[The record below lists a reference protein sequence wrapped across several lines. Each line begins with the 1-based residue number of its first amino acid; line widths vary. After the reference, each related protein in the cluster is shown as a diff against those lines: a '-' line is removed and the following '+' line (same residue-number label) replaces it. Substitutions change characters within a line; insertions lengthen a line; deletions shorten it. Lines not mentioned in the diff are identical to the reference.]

1 MGTSVDHLY
10 RRQSVYWWQRRI
22 PLGLR
27 IEGPYR
33 IARSLR
39 TADPGLA
46 RRRARACS
54 AAFDHVIMQFMAES
68 VPARADLVRVL
79 DTVFR
84 RILEDG
90 ERTRAD
96 REAGP
101 PPWTPEPQSDPRY
114 EGVEPEK
121 WDTVAYPPEQW
132 MEEWRDAVVTNRQDD
147 VRPMVTDALAA
158 NDLTL
163 TDDTPEWRR
172 LCRMALIVA
181 ARAHEINAR
190 REWGDYRDG
199 WPQSAGV
206 PPSELPGSAGGNAT
220 AAPTLAPPVQ
230 HVSSD
235 SPPDAMLIS
244 ESFALFT
251 PTQTNWS
258 AGYRRQA
265 DQALLLFISLMGDLP
280 VNRITGDVAET
291 FRNRLKALPAK
302 HGKSIYAGMSP
313 SQATISAER
322 LREAMTAPGNV
333 IQFGKQSLPRAQ
345 ADMLSKHLTMKTV
358 NKHLTMFTS
367 WARWMEESETR
378 GALLHRGKSPFT
390 GKRFSKKEA
399 KKEQRL
405 AGRGRTAFPRES
417 LVTMFGAQLFLDPPA
432 MSPSN
437 DADVQVE
444 QAKFWSI
451 PIGLYTGMRLG
462 EISMLYPSD
471 FRVEDGIAYIHLVS
485 DDFRSFKSEA
495 GDRAIPLHPDLIRL
509 GLPDFAKRMA
519 QVRSRLVFPGMKY
532 KKGVKQRGAN
542 ISKWFGRWR
551 NDLGI
556 TSPRTPFHAFRNSF
570 ETALKNKFVG
580 RDTLIDQIVG
590 HEPESVGAKH
600 YSDALL
606 IPTKAEAINKI
617 DYEIDLSLII
627 AALNGRRLAAE

>member
-1 MGTSVDHLY
+1 
-10 RRQSVYWWQRRI
+10 
-22 PLGLR
+22 
-27 IEGPYR
+27 
-33 IARSLR
+33 
-39 TADPGLA
+39 
-46 RRRARACS
+46 
-54 AAFDHVIMQFMAES
+54 
-68 VPARADLVRVL
+68 
-79 DTVFR
+79 
-84 RILEDG
+84 
-90 ERTRAD
+90 
-96 REAGP
+96 
-101 PPWTPEPQSDPRY
+101 
-114 EGVEPEK
+114 
-121 WDTVAYPPEQW
+121 
-132 MEEWRDAVVTNRQDD
+132 
-147 VRPMVTDALAA
+147 
-158 NDLTL
+158 
-163 TDDTPEWRR
+163 
-172 LCRMALIVA
+172 
-181 ARAHEINAR
+181 
-190 REWGDYRDG
+190 
-199 WPQSAGV
+199 
-206 PPSELPGSAGGNAT
+206 
-220 AAPTLAPPVQ
+220 
-230 HVSSD
+230 
-235 SPPDAMLIS
+235 MLIS

>member
-10 RRQSVYWWQRRI
+10 RRQSIYWWQRRI

-27 IEGPYR
+27 LEGPHR

-39 TADPGLA
+39 TGDPVVA

-90 ERTRAD
+90 ERTRAE

-101 PPWTPEPQSDPRY
+101 PPWTPEPQTDPRY

-121 WDTVAYPPEQW
+121 WDTVSYPPEQW
-132 MEEWRDAVVTNRQDD
+132 TEEWRDAVVTNRQAD

-206 PPSELPGSAGGNAT
+206 PPSELPGSAGDKAT
-220 AAPTLAPPVQ
+220 AAPALAPPVQ
-230 HVSSD
+230 HGSSD
-235 SPPDAMLIS
+235 SPPDAMPIS

-265 DQALLLFISLMGDLP
+265 DQALQLFISLMGDLP

-367 WARWMEESETR
+367 WAKWMEESETR
-378 GALLHRGKSPFT
+378 SALLHRGKSPFA

-417 LVTMFGAQLFLDPPA
+417 LVTMFGAQLFLNPPA

-437 DADVQVE
+437 DPDVQVE

-471 FRVEDGIAYIHLVS
+471 FRVEDGITYIELTS
-485 DDFRSFKSEA
+485 DNFRSFKTEA
-495 GDRAIPLHPDLIRL
+495 GDRAIPLHPDLIQL
-509 GLPDFAKRMA
+509 GLPDFAKGMA
-519 QVRSRLVFPGMKY
+519 RTRSRLLFPGMKY
-532 KKGVKQRGAN
+532 NKDVAQRAAN

-551 NDLGI
+551 NELGI
-556 TSPRTPFHAFRNSF
+556 TSTRTPFHALRKSF
-570 ETALKNKFVG
+570 ETALKKKLVG
-580 RDTLIDQIVG
+580 ADTLIDQIVG
-590 HEPESVGAKH
+590 HEPGSVGAEH
-600 YSDALL
+600 YTDPLPIS
-606 IPTKAEAINKI
+606 TKAEAINKI
-617 DYEIDLSLII
+617 DYEVDLSLII
-627 AALNGRRLAAE
+627 TALNGRRLAAE

>member
-10 RRQSVYWWQRRI
+10 RRQSVYWWQRRV

-27 IEGPYR
+27 IEGSDR

-54 AAFDHVIMQFMAES
+54 AAFDHVIMRFMAES
-68 VPARADLVRVL
+68 LPARADLVRIL
-79 DTVFR
+79 DIVFR

-90 ERTRAD
+90 ERTRAE

-101 PPWTPEPQSDPRY
+101 PPWTPEPQTDPRY

-121 WDTVAYPPEQW
+121 WDTVAYPPELWTQ
-132 MEEWRDAVVTNRQDD
+132 EWRDAVVTNRQDD
-147 VRPMVTDALAA
+147 VRPMVADALAA
-158 NDLTL
+158 QDFAL

-206 PPSELPGSAGGNAT
+206 PPSELPGNAGGNAPS
-220 AAPTLAPPVQ
+220 APALAPPEQ
-230 HVSSD
+230 HRASD
-235 SPPDAMLIS
+235 GVADAMPIS

-258 AGYRRQA
+258 AGYRQQA
-265 DQALLLFISLMGDLP
+265 HQALLLFTSLMGDLP

-313 SQATISAER
+313 SQATTTADR
-322 LREAMTAPGNV
+322 LREALKAKVDIIQIGNRA
-333 IQFGKQSLPRAQ
+333 LPRAQ
-345 ADMLSKHLTMKTV
+345 ASMLSMHLSMKTA

-367 WARWMEESETR
+367 WAAWMEESETR
-378 GALLHRGKSPFT
+378 SALLHRGKSPFA

-399 KKEQRL
+399 RKESRL
-405 AGRGRTAFPRES
+405 AGNTRTAFPREA
-417 LVTMFGAQLFLDPPA
+417 LVAIFGAPLFLDPPD

-437 DADVQVE
+437 DEAVQVQ

-451 PIGLYTGMRLG
+451 LISLYTGMRLG

-471 FRVEDGIAYIHLVS
+471 FRVEGGIAYIDLVS
-485 DDFRSFKSEA
+485 DDYRSFMTEA
-495 GDRAIPLHPDLIRL
+495 GDRVIPLHSDLIRL
-509 GLPDFAKRMA
+509 GLPDFVKGIAGT
-519 QVRSRLVFPGMKY
+519 RSRLLLPGMKY
-532 KKGVKQRGAN
+532 DKGVKQRGAN
-542 ISKWFGRWR
+542 ISKWFGLWR
-551 NDLGI
+551 NKLGV
-556 TSPRTPFHAFRNSF
+556 SGRQTPFHSLRRSF
-570 ETALKNKFVG
+570 QTELKKRIVG
-580 RDTLIDQIVG
+580 ADTLVDQIFG
-590 HEPESVGAKH
+590 HEPGSIGAKD
-600 YSDALL
+600 YTDPLPIS
-606 IPTKAEAINKI
+606 TKAEAVAKI
-617 DYEIDLSLII
+617 DYEIDISPII
-627 AALNGRRLAAE
+627 VALHRRQNAAK